1 MLTHNSTGTVV
12 VRNGESGAL
21 AQAILTGKNSDKLKV
36 NLNGVP
42 LTFELVKKNRYIATF
57 SNLNFELVS
66 G

>member
-42 LTFELVKKNRYIATF
+42 LTYELVKKNRYIATF
-57 SNLNFELVS
+57 SNLSFELVS